1 MYQIIALFKYL
12 IMKLK
17 SLLAAGTFLLL
28 GVSALKAQ
36 ETSTTSAAAEPAKL
50 KFVERLSFGVNFGS
64 NLTYT
69 DLKQY
74 DFGLATKY
82 HSELGW
88 GAGLT
93 GMYALN
99 SIFAV
104 QGQLN
109 YGTINGTHR
118 LGTGTSYKKHKASYN
133 HYFTGDLF
141 EYTLDLNVNITNL
154 LFNPKHQLRKYYVYG
169 FLGTGLT
176 SFRSVRYQLASDN
189 QDTDP
194 ILSYE
199 GYNDKDLANSKVDR
213 TNEVVIPMG
222 LGVRYKLNSNWSVT
236 LETSGRYMRS
246 DKLDAFVAG
255 EAKDVYQ
262 YTNAGVLYSFSS
274 RIDEPESKSV
284 VEDIARMNELID
296 GFGDKD
302 GDGVA
307 DRYDK
312 DQNTPAGVKAYADG
326 TSVDSDGDGVADYL
340 DKEKF
345 SNAGATVD
353 ENGVESDADADRVAD
368 SRDLEPN
375 TAKGAQVDVAGVT
388 IKTGGATSI
397 TGGTAGSSYNATSL
411 PSIYFD
417 VNSSKLD
424 FKSYDAL
431 TTIAKAM
438 KNNSNLKLVVVGHA
452 DAQGSSDFNKK
463 LGLRRAESVVAYLVK
478 VYGIDKSRLS
488 ADTKGSSDLLTKQK
502 SSMADRRVDIMTK

>member
-1 MYQIIALFKYL
+1 
-12 IMKLK
+12 MKLK
-17 SLLAAGTFLLL
+17 SLLATGTFLLL
-28 GVSALKAQ
+28 GVSTLKAQ
-36 ETSTTSAAAEPAKL
+36 GAAADPAAGPAKL
-50 KFVERLSFGVNFGS
+50 KFVERLSFGLSFGS

-74 DFGLATKY
+74 DYGLATKY
-82 HSELGW
+82 HSEIGW
-88 GAGLT
+88 GG
-93 GMYALN
+93 GINGSYALN
-99 SIFAV
+99 SIFAL
-104 QGQLN
+104 QLQVN
-109 YGTINGTHR
+109 YATINGTHR
-118 LGTGTSYKKHKASYN
+118 LGTGTSDKKHKASPN
-133 HYFTGDLF
+133 HYFTGNLF
-141 EYTLDLNVNITNL
+141 DYTFDVNVNLTKL
-154 LFNPKHQLRKYYVYG
+154 LFNPKRQLRKYYVYAYA
-169 FLGTGLT
+169 GTGIT
-176 SFRSVRYQLASDN
+176 SFRSVRYKLVNDN
-189 QDTDP
+189 DSDP

-199 GYNDKDLANSKVDR
+199 GYNGKDLKNNKVDR
-213 TNEVVIPMG
+213 TNEVFIPLG
-222 LGVRYKLNSNWSVT
+222 LGLRYKLNSNWSVT
-236 LETSGRYMRS
+236 VETSGRYMQS

-255 EAKDVYQ
+255 KAKDAYQLSTLGVVY
-262 YTNAGVLYSFSS
+262 NFSAK
-274 RIDEPESKSV
+274 IDEPESKTV
-284 VEDIARMNELID
+284 IEDLAKMNELID

-345 SNAGATVD
+345 SNAGAKVD
-353 ENGVESDADADRVAD
+353 ENGVESDADGDHVAD

-397 TGGTAGSSYNATSL
+397 TGGTGSGSSYNATSL

-424 FKSYDAL
+424 YKSYDAL

-438 KNNSNLKLVVVGHA
+438 KSNANVKLVVVGHC
-452 DAQGSSDFNKK
+452 DAQGSADFNQK
-463 LGLRRAESVVAYLVK
+463 LGLKRAEAVVAYLVK

-488 ADTKGSSDLLTKQK
+488 ADTKGSSDRLTKQK
-502 SSMADRRVDIMTK
+502 NSMADRRVDIMSK